1 MTIIEAIKEVL
12 KDEPEGL
19 SSADIYQ
26 RIIDK
31 NLYKFGAKNP
41 VGVVNGE
48 IRRHC
53 VGLEF
58 PTAYPVKHFA
68 IAGKDGKKLK
78 FIVSENNKLKKNE
91 NQATNIDDD
100 NAEFLPEEKIVKA
113 IDEHLHQIKQQ
124 LLDNIMSNHPD
135 FFEQLVVELLLKMG
149 YGYDKNSGIV
159 TGGSHDNGID
169 GIISEDKLGLDKIL
183 IQAKRYSPDNTVGC
197 PAVQQFVGAIT
208 GQGASK
214 GVFFTTSSF
223 SKEALNYKAGAGV
236 KLVLIDG
243 KTLASYM
250 IEYNVGVSVS
260 KVYEIKRLDSDYF
273 EE

>member
-12 KDEPEGL
+12 KEEPEGL

-124 LLDNIMSNHPD
+124 R
-135 FFEQLVVELLLKMG
+135 K
-149 YGYDKNSGIV
+149 
-159 TGGSHDNGID
+159 
-169 GIISEDKLGLDKIL
+169 
-183 IQAKRYSPDNTVGC
+183 
-197 PAVQQFVGAIT
+197 
-208 GQGASK
+208 
-214 GVFFTTSSF
+214 
-223 SKEALNYKAGAGV
+223 
-236 KLVLIDG
+236 
-243 KTLASYM
+243 
-250 IEYNVGVSVS
+250 
-260 KVYEIKRLDSDYF
+260 
-273 EE
+273 

>member
-12 KDEPEGL
+12 KNESNGL

-26 RIIDK
+26 CIIDK

-53 VGLEF
+53 IGLEF
-58 PTAYPVKHFA
+58 PTASPVKHFA

-78 FIVSENNKLKKNE
+78 FIISENTKVE
-91 NQATNIDDD
+91 QTVNQSTNIDDD

-149 YGYDKNSGIV
+149 YGYDKKSGIV

-169 GIISEDKLGLDKIL
+169 GIISEDKLGLDLIY
-183 IQAKRYSPDNTVGC
+183 IQAKRYSSTNKVGRKELQ
-197 PAVQQFVGAIT
+197 AFIGAMGHI
-208 GQGASK
+208 QK
-214 GVFFTTSSF
+214 GVFITTSSYT
-223 SKEALNYKAGAGV
+223 KEALTFSTRQQQKSV
-236 KLVLIDG
+236 KLIDG
-243 KTLASYM
+243 ELLTDYMVKYGIGIESVKTFNIYK
-250 IEYNVGVSVS
+250 IN
-260 KVYEIKRLDSDYF
+260 SDYF
-273 EE
+273 RE